1 MKAEFIEKQ
10 KKIKL
15 AKSKSP
21 TKKKKENESSDD
33 ESKDLSD
40 EDEADLANVEVPW
53 DEEEFQRWMKQM
65 ENIGNGLSQ
74 RVAEKLGTPGG
85 VAARF
90 K

>member
-1 MKAEFIEKQ
+1 MQ
-10 KKIKL
+10 
-15 AKSKSP
+15 
-21 TKKKKENESSDD
+21 
-33 ESKDLSD
+33 
-40 EDEADLANVEVPW
+40 VPW
-53 DEEEFQRWMKQM
+53 DEQEFKRWLKQM